1 MALHQLGEV
10 AHREDDAAEA
20 VRLVGAALALRRD
33 VGDREDL
40 AISLE
45 ALAGLV
51 AADDGGLA
59 ARLFGAAETLR
70 ARHRLPQPAGRDV
83 AVARL
88 KSTVDDRVLATAWA
102 AGQSAPLDSVVDE
115 ALDRVAAYRS

>member
-88 KSTVDDRVLATAWA
+88 KSTVDDRVLATEIGRA
-102 AGQSAPLDSVVDE
+102 SCRE
-115 ALDRVAAYRS
+115 RV